1 MTPLK
6 GHHTVYSD
14 EHPNL
19 YAVLAAE
26 PSPRR
31 RARLL
36 VWMAERGC
44 QPTSHVALS
53 VPGAVPTPITGT
65 APPSAPA
72 TQETPLDEEFIT
84 SILGGYMRSDLDDA
98 TGEES

>member
-36 VWMAERGC
+36 VWMAEQGC
-44 QPTSHVALS
+44 QPKSQGVLLT
-53 VPGAVPTPITGT
+53 PGAVPTHLTGT
-65 APPSAPA
+65 VPPSDPI
-72 TQETPLDEEFIT
+72 TQETPLDEDFIT
-84 SILGGYMRSDLDDA
+84 SILGGYMRSDLDEA
-98 TGEES
+98 TGEER